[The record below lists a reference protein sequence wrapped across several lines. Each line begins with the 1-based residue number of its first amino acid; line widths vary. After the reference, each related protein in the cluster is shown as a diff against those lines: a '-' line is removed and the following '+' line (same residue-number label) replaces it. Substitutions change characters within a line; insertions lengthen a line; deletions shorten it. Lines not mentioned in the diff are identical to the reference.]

1 MTRLASGAN
10 LPRISP
16 TALGGISVPLPDIE
30 DQRRIAEI
38 LDRVNARRS
47 RRRAQLTRLTGL
59 RSTVFESLFPS
70 PGENVRP
77 LGEVAAVS
85 SGITKGRK
93 VNEAVRE
100 VPYMAVANVQAG
112 SLDLTAVKNI
122 AATDVEI
129 SKYELR
135 EGDLLL
141 TEGGD
146 PDKLGRGTVW
156 RGQLPLALHQN
167 HIFRV
172 RLPEEGAAVIP
183 EYLESYVASHAA
195 KGYFLRSAKQTTG
208 IASINSTQ
216 LKALPVPVPPL
227 AAQREFA
234 AVVAKIDA
242 QRERIERALALEDEL
257 FASLQYRAFR
267 GEL

>member
-1 MTRLASGAN
+1 M
-10 LPRISP
+10 
-16 TALGGISVPLPDIE
+16 D
-30 DQRRIAEI
+30 
-38 LDRVNARRS
+38 
-47 RRRAQLTRLTGL
+47 L
-59 RSTVFESLFPS
+59 RSTVFEYLFPS
-70 PGENVRP
+70 PGKNVRP

-93 VNEAVRE
+93 VKEAVRE

-112 SLDLTAVKNI
+112 SLDLTGVKTI
-122 AATDVEI
+122 AATEAEI

-156 RGQLPLALHQN
+156 RGELPLALHQN

-172 RLPEEGAAVIP
+172 RLPEEGAVVIP

-195 KGYFLRSAKQTTG
+195 KSYFLRSAKQTTG

-216 LKALPVPVPPL
+216 LKALPVPVPPFSV
-227 AAQREFA
+227 QREFA